1 MYYKII
7 SATSETVNLKE
18 ETNIQTYHCDPFWR
32 MLQPYLPKSN
42 RLTTNNLPEEYYIPL
57 LGMDIHI
64 DHYKPVVSKGRLIL
78 FHGVGGN
85 GRLLSCIAL
94 PLARAGF
101 EVICPDLPL
110 YGCTR
115 YTRDITY
122 DTWVSCGAEIVKYYQ
137 SNENLPVFLFGFS
150 AGGMLAYQVACE
162 SQNIRGLIVSCILDQ
177 REKTVTRNSARN
189 PLLGLIAKPFMAAIH
204 TFSGKVKI
212 PMKWIGNM
220 KAIANQK
227 EIARILMKDKKSS
240 GVRVSIN
247 FIYSMLNPKIKTE
260 PEHFTECPVL
270 LAHPGDDRW
279 TDIKLS
285 NLFYNRLACKK
296 QTVILEG
303 AGHFPMEAVGLK
315 QLEQACIRFLEQHL

>member
-1 MYYKII
+1 
-7 SATSETVNLKE
+7 
-18 ETNIQTYHCDPFWR
+18 
-32 MLQPYLPKSN
+32 MLQPHLPETC
-42 RLTTNNLPEEYYIPL
+42 RLTTNNLPEEYFIPIL
-57 LGMDIHI
+57 DMDIHI
-64 DHYKPVVSKGRLIL
+64 DHYKPAASKGRLIL

-110 YGCTR
+110 YGYTR
-115 YTRDITY
+115 YRKDITY
-122 DTWVSCGAEIVKYYQ
+122 DTWVSCGTELVKHYQ
-137 SNENLPVFLFGFS
+137 DNENFPLFLLGLS

-177 REKTVTRNSARN
+177 REKTVTRNSAN
-189 PLLGLIAKPFMAAIH
+189 NQLLGFMAKPFMTALH
-204 TFSGKVKI
+204 TFAGNKRI

-227 EIARILMKDKKSS
+227 KVVEILLQDKKSS
-240 GVRVSIN
+240 GVKVPIA
-247 FIYSMLNPKIKTE
+247 FIYSMLNPHIKTE
-260 PEHFTECPVL
+260 PEQFTKCPVL

-279 TDIKLS
+279 TNIKLS

-296 QTVILEG
+296 RIIILEG
-303 AGHFPMEAVGLK
+303 AGHFPLEEAGLK
-315 QLEQACIRFLEQHL
+315 QMEQACTQFLEENL

>member
-1 MYYKII
+1 
-7 SATSETVNLKE
+7 
-18 ETNIQTYHCDPFWR
+18 

-42 RLTTNNLPEEYYIPL
+42 RLTTNNLPKEYFIPI

-94 PLARAGF
+94 PLVRAGF

-115 YTRDITY
+115 YTADITY
-122 DTWVSCGAEIVKYYQ
+122 GTWVSCGAEIVKYYQ
-137 SNENLPVFLFGFS
+137 DNESLPLFLFGFS

-162 SQNIRGLIVSCILDQ
+162 SRKIRGLVVSCILDQ
-177 REKTVTRNSARN
+177 REKTVVRNSAN
-189 PLLGLIAKPFMAAIH
+189 NQLMGIIAKPLMAAIH
-204 TFSGKVKI
+204 TFAGRVRV

-220 KAIANQK
+220 KAIVNN
-227 EIARILMKDKKSS
+227 EELVEILMKDTKSS
-240 GVRVSIN
+240 GVRVPIN

-260 PEHFTECPVL
+260 PEQFTQCPVL

-285 NLFYNRLACKK
+285 NLFYNRLACEK

-303 AGHFPMEAVGLK
+303 AGHFPIEDIGLK
-315 QLEQACIRFLEQHL
+315 QMEQSCVQFLEYLL